1 MAGGNVLAA
10 VAIRLGRCLGAG
22 SMEIVSQNLRCNTK
36 GRHMKV
42 TWKQLLPLLSCNG
55 RKLFQGT
62 RIHEGSG

>member
-1 MAGGNVLAA
+1 MLAG
-10 VAIRLGRCLGAG
+10 VAIRFGRCLGAG
-22 SMEIVSQNLRCNTK
+22 SIGIVSQILRCSTK

-55 RKLFQGT
+55 RKLFQGA